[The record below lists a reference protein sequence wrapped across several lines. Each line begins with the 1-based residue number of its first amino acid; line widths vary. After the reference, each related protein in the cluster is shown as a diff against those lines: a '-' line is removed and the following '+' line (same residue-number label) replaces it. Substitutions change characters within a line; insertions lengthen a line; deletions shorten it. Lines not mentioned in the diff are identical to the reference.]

1 MDYRKCHRRD
11 LGKQG
16 EEIACRMLEQMGH
29 RILEKNWRS
38 GHLEI
43 DIITSE
49 GKGIHFVE
57 VKTRMSS
64 IQAPPQESVNSA
76 KQRRITKAARRYIRL
91 KGMDDAEY
99 MFDVVAITFEDGEIF
114 TEFIPQAYIPI
125 YM

>member
-1 MDYRKCHRRD
+1 
-11 LGKQG
+11 
-16 EEIACRMLEQMGH
+16 MLEQMGH